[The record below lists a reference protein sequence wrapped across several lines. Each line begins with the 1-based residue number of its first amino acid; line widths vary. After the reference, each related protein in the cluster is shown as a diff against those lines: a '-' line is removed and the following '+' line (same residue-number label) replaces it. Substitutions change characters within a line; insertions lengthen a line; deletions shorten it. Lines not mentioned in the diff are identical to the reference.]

1 MAYHSAKCIIALQ
14 IRFFE
19 RVKFERRIKQ
29 LERELRAVDPGTDA
43 SGDLPARLAQAK
55 DDLKVANSSLTARSI
70 PHSRQHVHCHCASSH
85 EGLHLRHLGQP
96 PREVCRP

>member
-1 MAYHSAKCIIALQ
+1 VAYHSANCFIALQ

-29 LERELRAVDPGTDA
+29 LEREFKAVDPSTDS
-43 SGDLPARLAQAK
+43 SGDLPARLAEAK
-55 DDLKVANSSLTARSI
+55 DNLKVANFSLTARST
-70 PHSRQHVHCHCASSH
+70 PHLCQHVNCHSASSH

-96 PREVCRP
+96 PKEV